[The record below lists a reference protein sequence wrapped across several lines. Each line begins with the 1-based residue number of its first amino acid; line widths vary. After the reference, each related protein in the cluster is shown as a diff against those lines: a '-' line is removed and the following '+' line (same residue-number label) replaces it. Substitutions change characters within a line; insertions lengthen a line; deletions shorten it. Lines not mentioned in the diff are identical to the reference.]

1 MLNGHDLNKGY
12 YHICTDGNAIPWMFQ
27 DDEDFIAGIN
37 RIALCILKNYVEIIA
52 FILMDNHVHFV
63 LYGTALQCKKFINS
77 YKMLTGK
84 WIHNKYG
91 LKDYLRLLPTEMI
104 SISDEETLL
113 NTLAYIDRNSIV
125 AGYRYM
131 PSEYPWGSARYMFR
145 DKEHEYQQESDF
157 KPLAQLPLSKQ
168 RYLLKTRAKV
178 PGEWYVDSRGMISP
192 SSFMD
197 FSRIENIFRTSTRY
211 SYFLAKKLEGH
222 VEMQLSKSRKVFIP
236 DKELRQ
242 IVRKIAHDTYRTEDV
257 RSLDV
262 KSRLAI
268 AKRLR
273 YDYAST
279 LKQISRMVCLTDDL
293 LKGFV

>member
-1 MLNGHDLNKGY
+1 MATKYEMNQGY
-12 YHICTDGNAIPWMFQ
+12 YHVCTDGNAISWMFQ

-131 PSEYPWGSARYMFR
+131 PSQYPWGSARYMFR
-145 DKEHEYQQESDF
+145 DKEHEYQQES
-157 KPLAQLPLSKQ
+157 KPLAQFPLSKQ
-168 RYLLKTRAKV
+168 RTLLKTRTKV
-178 PGEWYVDSRGMISP
+178 PGEWHVDSRGMISP
-192 SSFMD
+192 RSFMD

-222 VEMQLSKSRKVFIP
+222 VEMQLAKSRKVFIP

-257 RSLDV
+257 RTLDV

-279 LKQISRMVCLTDDL
+279 LKQISRMVCLDDDL
-293 LKGFV
+293 LIGFV

>member
-91 LKDYLRLLPTEMI
+91 LKDYLRLLPTEII

-113 NTLAYIDRNSIV
+113 NTLAYLDRNSIV

-168 RYLLKTRAKV
+168 RSLLKTRAKV

-211 SYFLAKKLEGH
+211 SYFLAKKLEGQ
-222 VEMQLSKSRKVFIP
+222 VEMQLTKSRKVFIP

-257 RSLDV
+257 RTLDV

-268 AKRLR
+268 ARRLR

>member
-1 MLNGHDLNKGY
+1 MATKYEMNEGY
-12 YHICTDGNAIPWMFQ
+12 YHICTDGNAISWMFQ

-37 RIALCILKNYVEIIA
+37 RIALCILKNYVEVIA

-131 PSEYPWGSARYMFR
+131 PSQYPWGSARYMFR
-145 DKEHEYQQESDF
+145 DKEHEYQQES
-157 KPLAQLPLSKQ
+157 KPLAQFPLSKQ
-168 RYLLKTRAKV
+168 RTLLKTRTKV
-178 PGEWYVDSRGMISP
+178 PGEWHVDSRGMISP
-192 SSFMD
+192 HSFMD
-197 FSRIENIFRTSTRY
+197 LSKIEHIFRTSTRY

-222 VEMQLSKSRKVFIP
+222 VEMQLAKSRKVFIP

-242 IVRKIAHDTYRTEDV
+242 IVRKIAHDTFRTEDV
-257 RSLDV
+257 RTLDV

-279 LKQISRMVCLTDDL
+279 LKQISRMVCLDDDL